1 MIVPLQTLFG
11 PAVKDETRVHYQSFH
26 NIFLYVTERCQLRCG
41 HCYMGDRL
49 ERGLT
54 LPYQRAARII
64 SNCRRLGGE
73 YITFLGG
80 EPTLHP
86 DLPRMIAHANSLGYS
101 QVMVDSNG
109 LSFDRLSRL
118 PPAQIYYVTIS
129 LDGAS
134 APTHELVRGEGT
146 FETTITTIEALVQ
159 HGYRVRLNSTVFSFN
174 LHEAA
179 GVLSYADR
187 VGVSLVN
194 FHTFSEEGYGRG
206 KADWALS
213 KEEWVA
219 FCDWLD
225 AARDSYKTSIWY
237 PPTWARP
244 EKLARYAKE
253 GFRGCLGCSLDRL
266 SIFPDGRCYVCSVLF
281 DETMHFAT
289 MTDDG
294 LVLNR
299 GANEIEMFLG
309 SLFRSS
315 SPLTTG
321 CPAEALLGD
330 GKRQTEGSQNLI
342 SVCRCWKS
350 QHKV

>member
-1 MIVPLQTLFG
+1 MIVPLQTLS
-11 PAVKDETRVHYQSFH
+11 ATARKDTTRIHYQSFH

-41 HCYMGDRL
+41 HCYMGERL

-54 LPYQRAARII
+54 LPYERAARII
-64 SNCRRLGGE
+64 SHCRKLGGE

-86 DLPRMIAHANSLGYS
+86 DLPRMVAYANNLGYS
-101 QVMVDSNG
+101 QVMIDSNG
-109 LSFDRLSRL
+109 LSFERLNKL
-118 PPAQIYYVTIS
+118 PPTQIYYVTIS
-129 LDGAS
+129 LDGATAS
-134 APTHELVRGEGT
+134 THESVRGAGT
-146 FETTITTIEALVQ
+146 FERTTATIEALVQ
-159 HGYRVRLNSTVFSFN
+159 HDYRVRLNSTVFRFN

-179 GVLSYADR
+179 GILSYADR

-194 FHTFSEEGYGRG
+194 FHTFSEEGYGRT

-213 KEEWVA
+213 KEDWIT

-225 AARDSYKTSIWY
+225 SARDSYKTSIWY

-244 EKLARYAKE
+244 EKLERYAKE

-299 GANEIEMFLG
+299 GTNEFEMFLG

-321 CPAEALLGD
+321 CPAEALLGGNRETGTD
-330 GKRQTEGSQNLI
+330 QNLI
-342 SVCRCWKS
+342 SICRCWKS
-350 QHKV
+350 QHKTE